1 MKLTQE
7 ILEQAN
13 VTIDNAFPYTEMK
26 RVSVN
31 GKRLYEVAGGEKLPS
46 VTTILSATKDMTAIW
61 EWQKR
66 IGVEKAREITT
77 EAANIGTLM
86 HASVEKHSLRKDRT
100 PGTNFIHQKAHKMA
114 NVIINNAFVDISKVY
129 GTEVNLYFPKL
140 YAGTTDMICE
150 HKGTIQIADFKQ
162 SRKLKKREYIE
173 DYFLQLT
180 AYALA
185 HNELY
190 GTKIRNGT
198 IFICTQNFEFQ
209 RFELDNFADWE
220 DRWFHKLEEY
230 YTKLDK

>member
-13 VTIDNAFPYTEMK
+13 VTIDNVFPYTEMK
-26 RVSVN
+26 RVSVD

-86 HASVEKHSLRKDRT
+86 HASVEKHSLGKERK

-150 HKGTIQIADFKQ
+150 HSGEICIADFKQ
-162 SRKLKKREYIE
+162 SRKLKKKEYIE

-190 GTKIRNGT
+190 GTDIRKGV

-209 RFELDNFADWE
+209 RFELDNFTDWE
-220 DRWFHKLEEY
+220 DRWFRKLEDY

>member
-1 MKLTQE
+1 MKLDKE
-7 ILEQAN
+7 ILEQAG
-13 VTIDNAFPYTEMK
+13 VTLDNRFPYKELK
-26 RVSVN
+26 RTSVD
-31 GKRLYEVAGGEKLPS
+31 GKRLYEVDGGEKVPS

-66 IGVEKAREITT
+66 IGVDKARQITT

-86 HASVEKHSLRKDRT
+86 HASVEKHSLGEDRK

-114 NVIINNAFVDISKVY
+114 NVIINNAFVDIDTVY
-129 GTEVNLYFPKL
+129 GTEVNLHFPKL
-140 YAGTTDMICE
+140 YAGTTDMVYE
-150 HKGTIQIADFKQ
+150 SKGQLYIGDFKQ

-190 GTKIRNGT
+190 GTKIRNGVV
-198 IFICTQNFEFQ
+198 FVCTQAFEFQ
-209 RFELDNFADWE
+209 RFELEDFDKWE
-220 DRWFHKLEEY
+220 DRWFHKLEDY
-230 YTKLDK
+230 YTRLDK

>member
-1 MKLTQE
+1 MKLSKE

-13 VTIDNAFPYTEMK
+13 VPIDNAFPYKEMK
-26 RVSVN
+26 RVSVD
-31 GKRLYEVAGGEKLPS
+31 GKRLYEVADGEKLPS

-66 IGVEKAREITT
+66 IGVEKARQITT

-86 HASVEKHSLRKDRT
+86 HASVEKHSLGVDRT

-114 NVIINNAFVDISKVY
+114 NVIINNAFVDIDKVY

-150 HKGTIQIADFKQ
+150 HRGAIHIADFKQ

-190 GTKIRNGT
+190 GTKINKGV
-198 IFICTQNFEFQ
+198 IFVCTQNFEFQ
-209 RFELDNFADWE
+209 RFELENFSEWE
-220 DRWFHKLEEY
+220 DRWFRKLEEFY
-230 YTKLDK
+230 LQQDK

>member
-1 MKLTQE
+1 MSKE

-13 VTIDNAFPYTEMK
+13 VPIDNAFPYKEMK
-26 RVSVN
+26 RVSVD
-31 GKRLYEVAGGEKLPS
+31 GKRLYEVADGEKLPS

-66 IGVEKAREITT
+66 IGVEKARQITT

-86 HASVEKHSLRKDRT
+86 HASVEKHSLGVDRT

-114 NVIINNAFVDISKVY
+114 NVIINNAFVDIDKVY

-150 HKGTIQIADFKQ
+150 HRGAIHIADFKQ

-190 GTKIRNGT
+190 GTKINKGV
-198 IFICTQNFEFQ
+198 IFVCTQNFEFQ
-209 RFELDNFADWE
+209 RFELENFSDWE
-220 DRWFHKLEEY
+220 DRWFRKLEEFY
-230 YTKLDK
+230 LQQDK

>member
-1 MKLTQE
+1 MKLSKE
-7 ILEQAN
+7 ILAQAN
-13 VTIDNAFPYTEMK
+13 VTIDNAFPYKEMK
-26 RVSVN
+26 RVSVD
-31 GKRLYEVAGGEKLPS
+31 GKRLYEVAEGEKLPS

-66 IGVEKAREITT
+66 IGVEKARRITT

-86 HASVEKHSLRKDRT
+86 HASVEKHSLGEDRT

-114 NVIINNAFVDISKVY
+114 NVIINNAFVDIDKVY

-150 HKGTIQIADFKQ
+150 HRGEIHIADFKQ

-173 DYFLQLT
+173 DYYLQLT

-190 GTKIRNGT
+190 GTKINKGV

-209 RFELDNFADWE
+209 RFELENFADWE
-220 DRWFHKLEEY
+220 DRWFRKLEEFY
-230 YTKLDK
+230 INQTK

>member
-26 RVSVN
+26 RVSVD

-86 HASVEKHSLRKDRT
+86 HASVEKHSLGKERK

-150 HKGTIQIADFKQ
+150 HSGEICIADFKQ
-162 SRKLKKREYIE
+162 SRKLKKKEYIE

-190 GTKIRNGT
+190 GTDIRKGV

-209 RFELDNFADWE
+209 RFELDNFTDWE
-220 DRWFHKLEEY
+220 GRWFRKLEDY